1 MRIIGDSNLI
11 GRRNFLAN
19 LGVGFTAAAL
29 STLPVKLFASA
40 PAGLNLD
47 AVYKVVPVG
56 NRQRPIFMIW
66 LEGGM
71 SHIDTFSPIPTAPDN
86 IRGPYSTIP
95 TSVPGVRL
103 SEMLPRTARQMDK
116 IALMRNIKHA
126 DHNHPSATSL
136 MFSGSPREEGGRKS
150 HYESFAVRMGR
161 HFNESNIGYVTF
173 NADPGNPFL
182 YAGVGEGES
191 LHIKQR
197 SSTIDADNAG
207 NTPYPSPF
215 GTGFDLERHRA
226 RTALLRQANTSSVR
240 SNATERWDQLVGRAN
255 SMLDGDLNRAFDLT
269 RVPDRIRDRYGKTS
283 FGNAALI
290 GKRMT
295 EAGAPFVLISKYGWD
310 NHSGIKA
317 ALDSS
322 LPELDRIIA
331 NLFED
336 LGDRAII
343 AVGTEFGRT
352 PVINT
357 NNGRDHWPESSFFL
371 VGGAGITPRVVGALD
386 NRGYI
391 AGEDGIYQGELM
403 GPTIARAAGYEFVEE
418 RVGVLTTNKMPY
430 YPIFNS

>member
-1 MRIIGDSNLI
+1 MRIVPDSTLI

-19 LGVGFTAAAL
+19 VGVGFTSAAL
-29 STLPVKLFASA
+29 ATLPVRLFANA

-56 NRQRPIFMIW
+56 SRQKPIFMIW

-103 SEMLPRTARQMDK
+103 SEMLPRTARQMHK

-126 DHNHPSATSL
+126 DHNHSSATSL
-136 MFSGSPREEGGRKS
+136 MFSGSPREKDGRKS
-150 HYESFAVRMGR
+150 HYESFAVRMGK
-161 HFNESNIGYVTF
+161 HFSESNIGYVTF
-173 NADPGNPFL
+173 NADPGNPYL

-197 SSTIDADNAG
+197 SSTIDSDNVG

-215 GTGFDLERHRA
+215 GTGFDSQRHRS
-226 RTALLRQANTSSVR
+226 RTALLRNMNTNVR
-240 SNATERWDQLVGRAN
+240 SNTTERWDQLVDRAN

-269 RVPDRIRDRYGKTS
+269 GVPDRVRDRYGKTS
-283 FGNAALI
+283 FGNAVLV

-295 EAGAPFVLISKYGWD
+295 DAGAPFVLVNKVGWD

-317 ALDSS
+317 ALDSA

-352 PVINT
+352 PVINSS
-357 NNGRDHWPESSFFL
+357 NGRDHWANSGFL
-371 VGGAGITPRVVGALD
+371 VVGGAGITPRVVGALD
-386 NRGYI
+386 NRGEI
-391 AGEDGIYQGELM
+391 AGNDGIYQGELM
-403 GPTIARAAGYEFVEE
+403 GPTIARAAGYKFVEE
-418 RVGVLTTNKMPY
+418 RAGVLTTNEMPY
-430 YPIFNS
+430 YPIFS